1 MSFDSKEFHVL
12 HQHLH
17 ENSISLDQIRQ
28 MSYDDLED
36 LCNQLLRWKLFV
48 ANREFVD
55 EAIGQFMDPLTNSR
69 Q

>member
-1 MSFDSKEFHVL
+1 
-12 HQHLH
+12 
-17 ENSISLDQIRQ
+17 

-36 LCNQLLRWKLFV
+36 FCNQLLRWKLFV